1 MRPRGRTS
9 ISARQSAR
17 SVLQPKHSNAHE
29 GHEPSPPSITAQLQ
43 AAQRGHSLSRVSV
56 GGSMPPAQLL
66 EAGSTA
72 PQSGGLEAGSAAP
85 EAQVT
90 AEQTLT
96 SAPNR
101 TGLPDGLKAGVEAL
115 SGISLDPVRVH
126 YNSSRPAELNA
137 LAYAQ
142 GTDIHVGPGQE
153 QHLPH
158 EAWHV
163 VQQMEGRV
171 HPTVQAK
178 GVEIN
183 DDAGLEK
190 EADEMG
196 QQAVQ
201 MKHASGT
208 QTEAPLQSTLEE
220 QPLDLPGPSHSGKV
234 TSLMSSTPVAQLF
247 TNPPAAPPGA
257 GVRGGSLNA
266 HGVPDESYI
275 TTLHG
280 QPNDLVG
287 SVPGAIING
296 WPYIQSV
303 NATGTWIRFHLVNHN
318 IGGLGT
324 QDNLVPTSQVTNH
337 NPSWRN
343 FERTCI
349 YHVGQQTSVHVTV
362 EVQYP
367 AQNPGA
373 AVGVGAN
380 QHFYPTLISA
390 RCYLW
395 DAATNTYVLHP
406 SGGPANQRTFEVQLV
421 PFPLLPPANANQTDL
436 RQQSPGWLRS
446 NLAGGGIN
454 AGNARLLADALQ
466 PGQDIDDY
474 ISISNEA
481 TPEMQL
487 LDALET
493 FIEVDL
499 GLGRGI
505 IPLQSQIHIV
515 NGSYHI

>member
-1 MRPRGRTS
+1 
-9 ISARQSAR
+9 
-17 SVLQPKHSNAHE
+17 VLQPKRSTADDRAAHE
-29 GHEPSPPSITAQLQ
+29 PPPPPITAQLQ

-56 GGSMPPAQLL
+56 GGSLPPTQLL
-66 EAGSTA
+66 EAGDTA
-72 PQSGGLEAGSAAP
+72 PQQGGLEGGSAAP
-85 EAQVT
+85 QAEAS
-90 AEQTLT
+90 AEQIQT
-96 SAPNR
+96 SAPNH

-115 SGISLDPVRVH
+115 SGVSLDQVRVH
-126 YNSSRPAELNA
+126 FNSSRPAELSA

-163 VQQMEGRV
+163 VQQMQGRV
-171 HPTVQAK
+171 HSTTQAK

-183 DDAGLEK
+183 DDAGLEQ

-196 QQAVQ
+196 AKAVQ
-201 MKHASGT
+201 MRQVSGA
-208 QTEAPLQSTLEE
+208 EAGAPLQRAADSEE
-220 QPLDLPGPSHSGKV
+220 QPLDTPDPSPSGK
-234 TSLMSSTPVAQLF
+234 TASLMSTTRVAQLF
-247 TNPPAAPPGA
+247 TAPPAAPPAA
-257 GVRGGSLNA
+257 GVRGGNLNA
-266 HGVPDESYI
+266 DGVPDESYI

-287 SVPGAIING
+287 SVPGAVING
-296 WPYIQSV
+296 WPYIQGV

-337 NPSWRN
+337 NPSWRS
-343 FERTCI
+343 FEETCKH
-349 YHVGQQTSVHVTV
+349 HVGQQTSVHVTV

-367 AQNPGA
+367 AANPA
-373 AVGVGAN
+373 AVAGTLGAN

-395 DAATNTYVLHP
+395 DATANAYVLK
-406 SGGPANQRTFEVQLV
+406 ANGAPPQQQTFSVQIV
-421 PFPLLPPANANQTDL
+421 PFPLLPPANATQTDL
-436 RQQSPGWLRS
+436 RQQSSGWLR
-446 NLAGGGIN
+446 NTLLGGGITVAN
-454 AGNARLLADALQ
+454 AKLLAEALQ

-474 ISISNEA
+474 ISMSNEA

-487 LDALET
+487 LDALES
-493 FIEVDL
+493 FIEVEL
-499 GLGRGI
+499 QAGRGKV
-505 IPLQSQIHIV
+505 PLQSKIHIV